1 MTMGQQFTPTF
12 EALCIHRLFNGPQ
25 LFHRLLSLFNYLL
38 GILTGQPLSV
48 CVWDSTH
55 AHVSYF
61 ACECLA
67 AAKCVVMGAGSTKE
81 G

>member
-38 GILTGQPLSV
+38 GILPGQPLSV
-48 CVWDSTH
+48 CV
-55 AHVSYF
+55 
-61 ACECLA
+61 
-67 AAKCVVMGAGSTKE
+67 CVCVTARTRMFPTLRASV
-81 G
+81 